1 ARFVYYRGPHLSRM
15 TLFSCCI
22 RWSGGLG
29 CRPWN
34 LSLTSVIILA
44 LSNML
49 LTFLLLQSETCA
61 PEAIPREVEM
71 NAVTEWNLGTL
82 VKHEQQSECITQDY
96 QPASPDANSLKLD
109 IKLGRWDSRRIFR
122 MYDSVLVGS
131 RFTELSQTYRV
142 CLATQSSVEKLHS
155 LVQVALHWTGP
166 MSVALYAAGDE
177 EFEVLQRYLVYL
189 RRCYESIRERV
200 IFSLAV
206 PKMRTPKKQP
216 RVIELPD
223 HVDCAKPEATL
234 NEFMN
239 RVPSEQTNWRIRNVY
254 PQNHMRNLAR
264 KNCQTDYVF
273 LTDVDI
279 VPSFNL
285 TVVLDEFLRND
296 NCDKC
301 AYVIPTYELDTRVR
315 FPPNK
320 TELIRLATKGLA
332 RPFHQK
338 VFIHNQFA
346 TNFTRWL
353 QDVSPNH
360 VHHENVKTG
369 KVYISH
375 DVTNFE
381 FLYEPFYVAKDI
393 VPPHDERFMGY
404 GYTRNTQHC
413 IPLNIIITIF
423 AYTIYIAIPFKRLQN
438 HDGDYVNKA
447 KPLVRND
454 FADARVYYV
463 ARQRN
468 LRERGLAVETGLAQW
483 DWKRISPPHISTLNV
498 VERRSI
504 EPRGSVFGMRY
515 ISIFNI
521 NFISDGKF
529 VSCNTSRSFFLQVY
543 EMYVTGYQF
552 KVLSPVFTGHWGLQ
566 TRKTR
571 PAWRERQNSANRKQ
585 FETFKKE
592 VFARYMRDPLK
603 MMKNAN

>member
-1 ARFVYYRGPHLSRM
+1 MVQ
-15 TLFSCCI
+15 
-22 RWSGGLG
+22 LG

-61 PEAIPREVEM
+61 PEAVPPREVEV

-96 QPASPDANSLKLD
+96 QPASPDSNSLKLD
-109 IKLGRWDSRRIFR
+109 IKLGRWDARRIFR
-122 MYDSVLVGS
+122 TFDSVLVGS

-206 PKMRTPKKQP
+206 PRMRTPKKQP
-216 RVIELPD
+216 RVFELPNI
-223 HVDCAKPEATL
+223 VDCAKPEATL
-234 NEFMN
+234 NELMN
-239 RVPSEQTNWRIRNVY
+239 RVPNEQTNWRIRNVY

-320 TELIRLATKGLA
+320 TELIRLARKGLA

-353 QDVSPNH
+353 QDASPNH
-360 VHHENVKTG
+360 IHYENVKTG

-404 GYTRNTQHC
+404 GYTRNT
-413 IPLNIIITIF
+413 
-423 AYTIYIAIPFKRLQN
+423 
-438 HDGDYVNKA
+438 
-447 KPLVRND
+447 
-454 FADARVYYV
+454 
-463 ARQRN
+463 
-468 LRERGLAVETGLAQW
+468 
-483 DWKRISPPHISTLNV
+483 
-498 VERRSI
+498 
-504 EPRGSVFGMRY
+504 
-515 ISIFNI
+515 
-521 NFISDGKF
+521 
-529 VSCNTSRSFFLQVY
+529 QVY

-603 MMKNAN
+603 MMKSAN

>member
-1 ARFVYYRGPHLSRM
+1 MYGERQPASADFA
-15 TLFSCCI
+15 I
-22 RWSGGLG
+22 RLPPSGEEVCLACQHTSMVQLG

-49 LTFLLLQSETCA
+49 LTFLLLQSETCV
-61 PEAIPREVEM
+61 PDPIPREMEM
-71 NAVTEWNLGTL
+71 SAVTEWNLGTL
-82 VKHEQQSECITQDY
+82 VKEQQPECITQDY
-96 QPASPDANSLKLD
+96 QPTSPDASGLKLD
-109 IKLGRWDSRRIFR
+109 IKLGRWDARRIFR
-122 MYDSVLVGS
+122 TFDSVLVGN
-131 RFTELSQTYRV
+131 RFVELSQTYRV

-189 RRCYESIRERV
+189 RRCYEAIRERV
-200 IFSLAV
+200 VFSLAV
-206 PKMRTPKKQP
+206 PKTKPPKQQP
-216 RVIELPD
+216 RVFELPEI
-223 HVDCAKPEATL
+223 VDCAKPEATL
-234 NEFMN
+234 NEFAG
-239 RVPSEQTNWRIRNVY
+239 RISSEQTNWRIRNVY

-264 KNCQTDYVF
+264 KNCQTEYVF

-285 TVVLDEFLRND
+285 TVALDDFLRSD

-301 AYVIPTYELDTRVR
+301 AYVIPTYELDARVR
-315 FPPNK
+315 FPQNK
-320 TELIRLATKGLA
+320 TELVRLARKGLA

-353 QDVSPNH
+353 QDALPSH
-360 VHHENVKTG
+360 KYHENVKTG
-369 KVYISH
+369 KVYVSH

-393 VPPHDERFMGY
+393 VPSHDERFMGY
-404 GYTRNTQHC
+404 GYTRNT
-413 IPLNIIITIF
+413 
-423 AYTIYIAIPFKRLQN
+423 
-438 HDGDYVNKA
+438 
-447 KPLVRND
+447 
-454 FADARVYYV
+454 
-463 ARQRN
+463 
-468 LRERGLAVETGLAQW
+468 
-483 DWKRISPPHISTLNV
+483 
-498 VERRSI
+498 
-504 EPRGSVFGMRY
+504 
-515 ISIFNI
+515 
-521 NFISDGKF
+521 
-529 VSCNTSRSFFLQVY
+529 QVY

-552 KVLSPVFTGHWGLQ
+552 KVLSPVFTVHWGLQ
-566 TRKTR
+566 TRKSR

-603 MMKNAN
+603 MMKNSVN

>member
-1 ARFVYYRGPHLSRM
+1 MYGKRRQPELADYA
-15 TLFSCCI
+15 I
-22 RWSGGLG
+22 RLPSSGEEVCLACHHTSMVQLG

-49 LTFLLLQSETCA
+49 LTFLLLQSETCM
-61 PEAIPREVEM
+61 PETIPQKVVEV

-82 VKHEQQSECITQDY
+82 VKQQEQQPECITQDY
-96 QPASPDANSLKLD
+96 QPTSPDTNSLRLD
-109 IKLGRWDSRRIFR
+109 IKLGRWDARRMFR
-122 MYDSVLVGS
+122 TFDSVLVGS
-131 RFTELSQTYRV
+131 KFTELSQTYRV

-206 PKMRTPKKQP
+206 PRMRPPKKQP
-216 RVIELPD
+216 RVFELPD
-223 HVDCAKPEATL
+223 IIDCAKPEATL
-234 NEFMN
+234 NEFA
-239 RVPSEQTNWRIRNVY
+239 RHISSEQTNWRIRNVY

-279 VPSFNL
+279 VPSYNL
-285 TVVLDEFLRND
+285 TAALDEFLRND

-301 AYVIPTYELDTRVR
+301 AYVIPTYELDTRMR
-315 FPPNK
+315 FPQNK
-320 TELIRLATKGLA
+320 TELIRLARKGLA

-353 QDVSPNH
+353 QDVSSTH
-360 VHHENVKTG
+360 KYHENVRTG
-369 KVYISH
+369 KVYVSH

-393 VPPHDERFMGY
+393 APPHDERFMGY
-404 GYTRNTQHC
+404 GYTRNT
-413 IPLNIIITIF
+413 
-423 AYTIYIAIPFKRLQN
+423 
-438 HDGDYVNKA
+438 
-447 KPLVRND
+447 
-454 FADARVYYV
+454 
-463 ARQRN
+463 
-468 LRERGLAVETGLAQW
+468 
-483 DWKRISPPHISTLNV
+483 
-498 VERRSI
+498 
-504 EPRGSVFGMRY
+504 
-515 ISIFNI
+515 
-521 NFISDGKF
+521 
-529 VSCNTSRSFFLQVY
+529 QVY

-566 TRKTR
+566 TRKSR